1 VTNLLETSATGA
13 VLSDHHRKPTG
24 SLHLAGASYAPTPVV
39 LPIFVIAPKQTFG
52 AKS

>member
-1 VTNLLETSATGA
+1 MIRQPFLYG
-13 VLSDHHRKPTG
+13 RF
-24 SLHLAGASYAPTPVV
+24 APTPVV